1 MYRCSVLCTKAHA
14 SSQLPWQLQVVPL
27 NLAQRG
33 QEAQSPTQR
42 VVAKAAYKKEEA
54 RQETTSN
61 LKELD
66 SDIICILICQTLCKR
81 QEEKEET
88 CICHHQPQSV
98 VCGGICGPFLAE
110 KPAYWEKYS
119 LTCSTCSSILK
130 LLPYKDWHQKIQICL
145 VRQWS
150 ISVDINWG
158 CGKYCHALSGY
169 ILNVALWLVR
179 FGK

>member
-1 MYRCSVLCTKAHA
+1 MH
-14 SSQLPWQLQVVPL
+14 QVSCHGNYKWCIL
-27 NLAQRG
+27 IWRRGG

-42 VVAKAAYKKEEA
+42 VVARAPYKREEA

-98 VCGGICGPFLAE
+98 CMWWNLWAIFGRKAC
-110 KPAYWEKYS
+110 
-119 LTCSTCSSILK
+119 
-130 LLPYKDWHQKIQICL
+130 LL
-145 VRQWS
+145 
-150 ISVDINWG
+150 
-158 CGKYCHALSGY
+158 GKVQP
-169 ILNVALWLVR
+169 NM
-179 FGK
+179 